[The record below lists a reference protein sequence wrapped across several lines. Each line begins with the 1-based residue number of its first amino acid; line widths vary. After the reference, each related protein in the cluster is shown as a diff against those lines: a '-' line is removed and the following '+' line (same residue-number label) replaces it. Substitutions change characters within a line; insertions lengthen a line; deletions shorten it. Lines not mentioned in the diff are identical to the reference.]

1 MSFTFPAN
9 QLVVNLLDSDRMT
22 AGRAYRVHSSYDGH
36 SGCGAQ
42 EWCRV
47 AADDGKVVGYD
58 PVRFIAASPEG
69 LAPNK
74 AVCDAALRTLHTL
87 KILMRD
93 FQGESFAAVRAKLE
107 ALRDDALMTIAATAD
122 YPVRDQ
128 ITVQDVTSRLPPR
141 SDLSL
146 QCILAVEGNP
156 VGWLRYVKED
166 QAYSVEVNDQIT
178 WLEAENYDEAF
189 AAAKSVILDQ
199 AGAQDLSFWAVS
211 TFVHLTPDRQKAFTD
226 ALG

>member
-1 MSFTFPAN
+1 MSFTFAAN
-9 QLVVNLLDSDRMT
+9 QLVVNLIDSDRMT

-47 AADDGKVVGYD
+47 ASDDGRVVGYD
-58 PVRFIAASPEG
+58 PDRFIAACPEG

-74 AVCDAALRTLHTL
+74 VVCDAALRALNIL

-122 YPVRDQ
+122 YPVEDQ

-146 QCILAVEGNP
+146 QCILAVAGSP
-156 VGWLRYVKED
+156 VGWLRYAKTD
-166 QAYSVEVNDQIT
+166 AAYSVEIANQIT
-178 WLEAENYDEAF
+178 RLEAKDFQEAF
-189 AAAKSVILDQ
+189 DAAQALILGMVGDEDV
-199 AGAQDLSFWAVS
+199 AFWAV
-211 TFVHLTPDRQKAFTD
+211 TAFVDLSEERQKAFD
-226 ALG
+226 AALG